1 MKKHIYLL
9 FAAFVAGGLSSCK
22 DALDL
27 PDDGRISYE
36 SIWSDR
42 NRTIGYLNTCY
53 NYVSGP
59 SCGVISYTDDAQD
72 AYDYMANSGVTYW
85 YSGLVSAT
93 SWPLGGSW
101 SNAFVGIRY
110 CNVFIQALPNAT
122 AYAQEEETKGWIA
135 QAQALRAYYY
145 LTLIREYGGVPLI
158 TEPYSYDHDFSSDR
172 RAKVWEIV
180 KQILQDTDDALAAP

>member
-9 FAAFVAGGLSSCK
+9 FAAFVAGGLSSCN

-59 SCGVISYTDDAQD
+59 SFGVISYTDDAQD
-72 AYDYMANSGVTYW
+72 AYDYMANSSVTYW

-122 AYAQEEETKGWIA
+122 AYAQEEEKKGWIA

-145 LTLIREYGGVPLI
+145 LTLIREYG
-158 TEPYSYDHDFSSDR
+158 R
-172 RAKVWEIV
+172 RSV
-180 KQILQDTDDALAAP
+180 DYGALFL

>member
-59 SCGVISYTDDAQD
+59 NFGVISYTDDAQD
-72 AYDYMANSGVTYW
+72 AYDYLANSGVTYW

-93 SWPLGGSW
+93 QWPLG
-101 SNAFVGIRY
+101 
-110 CNVFIQALPNAT
+110 
-122 AYAQEEETKGWIA
+122 
-135 QAQALRAYYY
+135 
-145 LTLIREYGGVPLI
+145 
-158 TEPYSYDHDFSSDR
+158 
-172 RAKVWEIV
+172 
-180 KQILQDTDDALAAP
+180 